1 MEKLL
6 MVDEP
11 DLTEQAINKLFEIA
25 LSSQL
30 DEAKQIEVD
39 IRTEPTKLVQ
49 GQFDSVDISGEGM
62 TLKQAVRIESIDIS
76 TDAVTIDPLK
86 AITGELELTHP
97 LNAQAKLLLT
107 EADLNRALASEYI
120 RRKVQGLQIEHEGQ
134 VITFDV
140 EQAIVRLQDAGQMA
154 VETQIFLP
162 ASGEHKTLSA
172 IAIPSASD
180 DGHRI
185 DMEFVSA
192 QGEGFSLD
200 FLVVLFNQVV
210 ELLDLRNLN
219 LGGNSLQLQTLEVY
233 PGKLL
238 LQVMICLQHIPKL

>member
-1 MEKLL
+1 MA
-6 MVDEP
+6 DEP
-11 DLTEQAINKLFEIA
+11 DLTEQAINKLFELA

-30 DEAKQIEVD
+30 DEAKQVEVD

-49 GQFDSVDISGEGM
+49 GQFDSVDISGKGM
-62 TLKQAVRIESIDIS
+62 TFKQAIRIEAIDVS

-86 AITGELELTHP
+86 AITGELELIQP
-97 LNAQAKLLLT
+97 LNAQVKLSLT
-107 EADLNRALASEYI
+107 EADLNQALASEYI

-134 VITFDV
+134 VITFNV
-140 EQAIVRLQDAGQMA
+140 EQAIVRLQEAGQMA

-162 ASGEHKTLSA
+162 DSGECKSLSA
-172 IAIPSASD
+172 IAIPSASE
-180 DGHRI
+180 DGYRI
-185 DMEFVSA
+185 DMKFVSA

-210 ELLDLRNLN
+210 ELLDLRNLK
-219 LGGNSLQLQTLEVY
+219 LGGNSLQLQALEVY

-238 LQVMICLQHIPKL
+238 LQVMTRLQHIPKV